1 MFTHNRLLME
11 KRNTVKMACR
21 KQFLHTYL
29 ECRYTHDKENIFVS
43 LVKYDSFKY
52 TDKGGFGAELVS
64 PMKHLKGDLICNLI

>member
-21 KQFLHTYL
+21 KRFLHTYL

-52 TDKGGFGAELVS
+52 TDKGGFGAE
-64 PMKHLKGDLICNLI
+64 